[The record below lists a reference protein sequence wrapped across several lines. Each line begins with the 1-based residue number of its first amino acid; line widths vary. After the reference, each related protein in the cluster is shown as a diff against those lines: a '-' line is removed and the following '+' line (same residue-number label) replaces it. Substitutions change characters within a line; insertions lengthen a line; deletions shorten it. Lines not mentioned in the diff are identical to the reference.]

1 MPITGATEDP
11 GSGRAAQPGDT
22 VHMSPSRPNF
32 GGVAGSYDE
41 LRPADDNWWEVFKL
55 LVREGDLVGGR
66 VLDIGC
72 GTGRAAEAL
81 VARGSR
87 VWGVE
92 PEPEMAALARA
103 RVSTV
108 KVAPAERLPFKD
120 GWFDR
125 ALMWLVVH
133 LVDRPQAFSEAARVL
148 KPDGRLAIGTFHP
161 EHFERYWLKEFF
173 PSLEA
178 IDKAR
183 FPTPADLQHELTSA
197 GFGRVELQRLTQS
210 ATVDRKTAV
219 ERVRRR
225 FISPLQLLDEAELEE
240 GARRMEEE
248 LPERNEYSL
257 EWLVA
262 VGYR

>member
-1 MPITGATEDP
+1 M
-11 GSGRAAQPGDT
+11 
-22 VHMSPSRPNF
+22 
-32 GGVAGSYDE
+32 
-41 LRPADDNWWEVFKL
+41 
-55 LVREGDLVGGR
+55 
-66 VLDIGC
+66 LDIGC

-81 VARGSR
+81 AARGSR

-173 PSLEA
+173 PRWRQST
-178 IDKAR
+178 AR
-183 FPTPADLQHELTSA
+183 GFRPRSTSRRA
-197 GFGRVELQRLTQS
+197 HVRGIRASRAAAPDAVRDRRSG
-210 ATVDRKTAV
+210 TVV

-240 GARRMEEE
+240 VPVGWRKSCPSETSTRSSGSWRSASGSARTSRRCPRDDRPGGRGGRSPSSRGTRPDSAPSRPY
-248 LPERNEYSL
+248 L
-257 EWLVA
+257 
-262 VGYR
+262 

>member
-1 MPITGATEDP
+1 
-11 GSGRAAQPGDT
+11 
-22 VHMSPSRPNF
+22 
-32 GGVAGSYDE
+32 VARSYDE
-41 LRPADDNWWEVFKL
+41 LRPADANWWQVFEL
-55 LVREGDLVGGR
+55 LVREGDLARRR

-81 VARGSR
+81 VERGSR

-92 PEPEMAALARA
+92 PEPEMAALARE

-108 KVAPAERLPFKD
+108 KVAPAEQLPFKD
-120 GWFDR
+120 GWFER

-133 LVDRPQAFSEAARVL
+133 LVDRPAAFAEAVRVL
-148 KPDGRLAIGTFHP
+148 GPDGRLAIGTFHP
-161 EHFERYWLKEFF
+161 LHFERYWLKRFF

-183 FPTPADLQHELTSA
+183 FPTPEELDAELTTA
-197 GFGRVELQRLTQS
+197 GFARVELHRLTQTGS
-210 ATVDRKTAV
+210 VARETAL
-219 ERVRRR
+219 ERVRGR
-225 FISPLQLLDEAELEE
+225 FISPLQLLDEAELEQ
-240 GARRMEEE
+240 GLGRMESE
-248 LPERNEYSL
+248 LPEQNEYRL

>member
-1 MPITGATEDP
+1 
-11 GSGRAAQPGDT
+11 
-22 VHMSPSRPNF
+22 
-32 GGVAGSYDE
+32 
-41 LRPADDNWWEVFKL
+41 
-55 LVREGDLVGGR
+55 

-81 VARGSR
+81 AARGSR

-92 PEPEMAALARA
+92 PEPEMAAVARE

-125 ALMWLVVH
+125 ALMWLVIH
-133 LVDRPQAFSEAARVL
+133 LVDRPKAFAEAARVL
-148 KPDGRLAIGTFHP
+148 GPEGRLAIGTFHP
-161 EHFERYWLKEFF
+161 EHFERYWLKDFF

-183 FPTPADLQHELTSA
+183 FPTPEQLRAELQGV
-197 GFGRVELQRLTQS
+197 GFERVELQRLRQS
-210 ATVDRKTAV
+210 ASVDRNTAV
-219 ERVRRR
+219 QRVRAR
-225 FISPLQLLDEAELEE
+225 FISPLQLLDEAELEA
-240 GARRMEEE
+240 GTRRMEQE
-248 LPERNEYSL
+248 LPEQNEYAL

-262 VGYR
+262 VALLSK

>member
-1 MPITGATEDP
+1 
-11 GSGRAAQPGDT
+11 
-22 VHMSPSRPNF
+22 
-32 GGVAGSYDE
+32 
-41 LRPADDNWWEVFKL
+41 
-55 LVREGDLVGGR
+55 

-81 VARGSR
+81 AARGSR

-92 PEPEMAALARA
+92 PEPEMAAVARK

-125 ALMWLVVH
+125 ALMWLVIH
-133 LVDRPQAFSEAARVL
+133 LVDRPKAFAEAARVL
-148 KPDGRLAIGTFHP
+148 GPEGRLAIGTFHP
-161 EHFERYWLKEFF
+161 EHFERYWLKPFL

-183 FPTPADLQHELTSA
+183 FPTAEELRAELQGV
-197 GFGRVELQRLTQS
+197 GFERVELQRLRQS
-210 ATVDRKTAV
+210 ASVDRNTAV
-219 ERVRRR
+219 QRVRAR
-225 FISPLQLLDEAELEE
+225 FISPLQLLDDAELEA
-240 GARRMEEE
+240 GARRMEQE
-248 LPERNEYSL
+248 LPEQNEYAL

-262 VGYR
+262 VAFLSK

>member
-1 MPITGATEDP
+1 M
-11 GSGRAAQPGDT
+11 
-22 VHMSPSRPNF
+22 
-32 GGVAGSYDE
+32 
-41 LRPADDNWWEVFKL
+41 
-55 LVREGDLVGGR
+55 
-66 VLDIGC
+66 LDIGC

-81 VARGSR
+81 AARGSR

-92 PEPEMAALARA
+92 PEPEMAALARK

-120 GWFDR
+120 GWFER

-133 LVDRPQAFSEAARVL
+133 LVDRPRALAEAARVL
-148 KPDGRLAIGTFHP
+148 GPDGRLAIGTFHP
-161 EHFERYWLKEFF
+161 EHFERYWLQPFF

-183 FPTPADLQHELTSA
+183 FPTPDELRGELGEA
-197 GFGRVELQRLTQS
+197 GFGRVELQRLSQTAS
-210 ATVDRKTAV
+210 VDREIAV
-219 ERVRRR
+219 ERVRAR
-225 FISPLQLLDEAELEE
+225 FISPLQLLEEEEMEE
-240 GARRMEEE
+240 GLRRMEAE

-262 VGYR
+262 VVYR

>member
-1 MPITGATEDP
+1 M
-11 GSGRAAQPGDT
+11 
-22 VHMSPSRPNF
+22 
-32 GGVAGSYDE
+32 
-41 LRPADDNWWEVFKL
+41 
-55 LVREGDLVGGR
+55 REGDLAGRR

-72 GTGRAAEAL
+72 GTGRASEAL
-81 VARGSR
+81 AARGSR

-92 PEPEMAALARA
+92 PEPEMAELARR

-120 GWFDR
+120 GWFER

-133 LVDRPQAFSEAARVL
+133 LVDRPQAFAEAARVL
-148 KPDGRLAIGTFHP
+148 AEDGRLAIGTFHP

-178 IDKAR
+178 IDKSR
-183 FPTPADLQHELTSA
+183 FPTPDDLQSELSA
-197 GFGRVELQRLTQS
+197 AFERVELHRLTQS
-210 ATVDRKTAV
+210 ASVSRETAI

-225 FISPLQLLDEAELEE
+225 FISPLQLLDEQELDE
-240 GARRMEEE
+240 GLRRMEAE
-248 LPERNEYSL
+248 LPEQNEYAL

>member
-1 MPITGATEDP
+1 M
-11 GSGRAAQPGDT
+11 
-22 VHMSPSRPNF
+22 
-32 GGVAGSYDE
+32 
-41 LRPADDNWWEVFKL
+41 
-55 LVREGDLVGGR
+55 REGDLAGRR

-72 GTGRAAEAL
+72 GTGRASEAL
-81 VARGSR
+81 AARGSR

-92 PEPEMAALARA
+92 PEPEMAALARR

-133 LVDRPQAFSEAARVL
+133 LVDRPQAFAEAARVL
-148 KPDGRLAIGTFHP
+148 AEDGRLAIGTFHP
-161 EHFERYWLKEFF
+161 EHFERYWLKPFF

-178 IDKAR
+178 IDKSR
-183 FPTPADLQHELTSA
+183 FPTPDELQSELSA
-197 GFGRVELQRLTQS
+197 AFERVELHRLTQ
-210 ATVDRKTAV
+210 TASV
-219 ERVRRR
+219 SRETAIERVRRR
-225 FISPLQLLDEAELEE
+225 FISPLQLLDQQELDEGLRRMEAEL
-240 GARRMEEE
+240 
-248 LPERNEYSL
+248 PEQNEYAL

>member
-1 MPITGATEDP
+1 M
-11 GSGRAAQPGDT
+11 
-22 VHMSPSRPNF
+22 
-32 GGVAGSYDE
+32 
-41 LRPADDNWWEVFKL
+41 
-55 LVREGDLVGGR
+55 REGDLAGRR

-81 VARGSR
+81 VERGSR

-92 PEPEMAALARA
+92 PEPEMAALARE

-120 GWFDR
+120 GWFER

-133 LVDRPQAFSEAARVL
+133 LVERPRALAEAARVL
-148 KPDGRLAIGTFHP
+148 GADGRLAVGTFHP
-161 EHFERYWLKEFF
+161 LHFERYWLKEFF

-183 FPTPADLQHELTSA
+183 FPSPEELESELKDA
-197 GFGRVELQRLTQS
+197 GFERVEQHRLTQTAS
-210 ATVDRKTAV
+210 VDRETAI

-225 FISPLQLLDEAELEE
+225 FISPLQLLDETELEE
-240 GARRMEEE
+240 GLARMDSE
-248 LPERNEYSL
+248 LSERNEYAL

-262 VGYR
+262 IAYK